1 LKRKSVLVPRSDE
14 GVEAHVS
21 RQVSLQPRLAPGAPC
36 LVLLRAV
43 PRTLVHLMSADR
55 FPLANPGRL
64 LRLADDMAGR
74 AAEDEGF
81 AALAVLA
88 AHAVLESL
96 VNELGRQEIQSFN
109 ERARFLPKWHDLC
122 ERTLGKQLDAAPD
135 LERLHALRDGVA
147 GFSGPPERLDRRS
160 PTPPPE
166 VPQMLSVETARWA
179 VDAARR
185 VVEEFHQR
193 AGRERPD
200 WLDWVA

>member
-1 LKRKSVLVPRSDE
+1 
-14 GVEAHVS
+14 
-21 RQVSLQPRLAPGAPC
+21 
-36 LVLLRAV
+36 
-43 PRTLVHLMSADR
+43 M
-55 FPLANPGRL
+55 ANPGRL

-96 VNELGRQEIQSFN
+96 VNQLGREEIQSFN

-122 ERTLGKQLDAAPD
+122 ERTLGRQLQAAPD

-147 GFSGPPERLDRRS
+147 GFSGPSEQLDRRS

-166 VPQMLSVETARWA
+166 VPEMLSVETGRWA
-179 VDAARR
+179 VRAASR